1 MPNDEIKDDVT
12 EDQVQADQAQAE
24 DDLPEIEDAPGEDE
38 EWTEEDM
45 RLLSDEERAALFGDD
60 EDKGDAD
67 AADEGDDQGEPA
79 AEAASDGAAQDD
91 ADEIITGT
99 QAPDVSA
106 LDAEIEALDAAK
118 VAAFDDWEDGNISRD
133 EYLEKLK
140 ELDEAAKET
149 VAKRAVAAAQEQAMY
164 DAFISAAKGY
174 FSEHPDLATQ
184 AHAQAYDRHVRAITG
199 DPRYQNLTHR
209 QMLEAA
215 HRLYAAEAEVLG
227 VDVPA
232 PKGKAKPAAEQAQA
246 QPKQEPAPA
255 PRKRPGD
262 KAPVTLANV
271 PNAAP
276 VSVSDGKYS
285 ALAQRLESAGP
296 EEYERILGSMSP
308 EEAEAFASMDV

>member
-1 MPNDEIKDDVT
+1 
-12 EDQVQADQAQAE
+12 
-24 DDLPEIEDAPGEDE
+24 
-38 EWTEEDM
+38 
-45 RLLSDEERAALFGDD
+45 
-60 EDKGDAD
+60 
-67 AADEGDDQGEPA
+67 
-79 AEAASDGAAQDD
+79 
-91 ADEIITGT
+91 
-99 QAPDVSA
+99 
-106 LDAEIEALDAAK
+106 
-118 VAAFDDWEDGNISRD
+118 
-133 EYLEKLK
+133 
-140 ELDEAAKET
+140 
-149 VAKRAVAAAQEQAMY
+149 MY